1 MIPMEKEE
9 ALSCFEY
16 VFAGRTNKHHIMLGS
31 FSTEDNVGL
40 ERSVLRN
47 AKKTKNA
54 AELSSSRSKH
64 FSLFFHC
71 CPPHFVIPRQARRS
85 STEDAASSIDSP
97 RACRVVPWPGQ
108 LSLCGNTLLKVI
120 AGFAWALS
128 EDKIIDTQIIENH
141 G

>member
-1 MIPMEKEE
+1 MEKEE

-64 FSLFFHC
+64 FSLFFRVLYLPWRPQLFSRLVTAHTRY
-71 CPPHFVIPRQARRS
+71 FV
-85 STEDAASSIDSP
+85 
-97 RACRVVPWPGQ
+97 
-108 LSLCGNTLLKVI
+108 
-120 AGFAWALS
+120 
-128 EDKIIDTQIIENH
+128 
-141 G
+141 